1 MRLFLTVLILAL
13 SACSLESN
21 LFSEPVTNKALE
33 FTNARLETIQD
44 LKNYPT
50 LSNCVEVLGY
60 FTVGDGGGGFFCW
73 SLDSAVADDGGLVI
87 QSIHNSTGRW
97 MRQLAGPIDVRWFG
111 PKAAPQDPCKRRPQ
125 GYTDAIQ
132 RAVNA
137 AINIR
142 EKYHTRVD
150 LAGCRYE
157 VDSPINVETARAAD
171 TVVPFELVNGSILY
185 TGNLGPA
192 IYVRGKNPH
201 DYFGLT
207 LRDFSISYGG
217 TTPGLIGMRI
227 EKAIQ
232 GHFNHIRVT
241 GFTGPG
247 AIGLLLS
254 GTTGGRFFDCNI
266 SGNSTN
272 LRFQG
277 HPSADSA
284 IPCNEN
290 KFYGCRFSSATA
302 DGIAS
307 VYFQYQPESKVGS
320 PGNNNGFYGCWIENN
335 AVHGMVINGGL
346 YTIIEGTRFEGI
358 GIGTNY
364 IRIEPPST
372 GLVRNIRILNNYFST
387 ASQEGIYIGPGVQ
400 STRIAFNEMPS
411 ANFIKDNSQGKTE
424 IFGNWALANS
434 FQSPATTFQTG
445 TKPRLVS
452 GTPNGPF
459 LTELV
464 AQKSGLSTEETAF
477 LEVSVP
483 ASGVASIVQID
494 YIANTSGKYSIS
506 GQLRFSVARYNPN
519 YDTVV
524 SEIET
529 VYENYLQT
537 ASTATPGTVTF
548 TRDTFTES
556 SSSTQTFRL
565 KFKAHSEGATA
576 GYLKYTAK
584 ILSGASGNSSGKSVT
599 LIPVP

>member
-1 MRLFLTVLILAL
+1 MYLLKRCGLACISL
-13 SACSLESN
+13 SLLYLEVAN
-21 LFSEPVTNKALE
+21 T
-33 FTNARLETIQD
+33 RLETIQD
-44 LKNYPT
+44 LQEYPE
-50 LSNCVEVLGY
+50 LSVCVEVLGY
-60 FTVGDGGGGFFCW
+60 FVLGDGGNGFFCW
-73 SLDSAVADDGGLVI
+73 DPNATAVDDGGLVI
-87 QSIHNSTGRW
+87 QSAHSTTGRW
-97 MRQLAGPIDVRWFG
+97 LRQWAGPIDVRWFG
-111 PKAAPQDPCKRRPQ
+111 PKAAPQDPCKRSSQ

-132 RAVNA
+132 RAINA

-142 EKYHTRVD
+142 GGYHARVD

-157 VDSPINVETARAAD
+157 VDTPINVETARAAD

-192 IYVRGKNPH
+192 IYIRGKNPH

-207 LRDFSISYGG
+207 IRDFSIANGG
-217 TTPGLIGMRI
+217 ITPGLIGMRI

-232 GHFNHIRVT
+232 GHFNHVRVT

-247 AIGLLLS
+247 ATGLLLS

-277 HPSADSA
+277 HPVGDSS

-290 KFYGCRFSSATA
+290 KFYGCRFSNATA
-302 DGIAS
+302 AGIAS
-307 VYFQYQPESKVGS
+307 VYFQYQPNSKLGS
-320 PGNNNGFYGCWIENN
+320 PGNNNGFYSCWIENN
-335 AVHGMVINGGL
+335 AVHSVVLDGGL

-358 GIGTNY
+358 GRDTNY

-372 GLVRNIRILNNYFST
+372 SLVRNIRILNNYFST

-411 ANFIKDNSQGKTE
+411 ANFVKDDSQGKTE

-434 FQSPATTFQTG
+434 FQSPATISQTG

-452 GTPNGPF
+452 GTSNGPF

-483 ASGVASIVQID
+483 ASGVASVVQID

-506 GQLRFSVARYNPN
+506 GQIRFSVARYNPN

-524 SEIET
+524 SVIET
-529 VYENYLQT
+529 VYENHLQT
-537 ASTATPGTVTF
+537 VSQAIPVTVAF
-548 TRDTFTES
+548 SRDTFVES

-565 KFKAHSEGATA
+565 KFNVYSIGSTV
-576 GYLKYTAK
+576 GYLKYMAK
-584 ILSGASGNSSGKSVT
+584 VLSGASSNSNSKSIT
-599 LIPVP
+599 LTPIL